1 MRKKE
6 NCWRNW
12 SNLWEKMTTWCS
24 LLSKAI
30 HSFKRRPNKL
40 QIKVT
45 SLDSI
50 WSRKWCK
57 CSRIKEKCR
66 IVRMGALMS
75 SRSWQ
80 KSLGCQML
88 KSGRSP
94 MKSEWARTHSLRKKS
109 NQSKGNWKSWRWKID
124 NFWFKMITYKQLTH
138 SKSKRVCLSNLLL
151 KINANKVNN
160 QIKPPLQRGRYISS
174 RL

>member
-1 MRKKE
+1 
-6 NCWRNW
+6 
-12 SNLWEKMTTWCS
+12 
-24 LLSKAI
+24 
-30 HSFKRRPNKL
+30 
-40 QIKVT
+40 
-45 SLDSI
+45 
-50 WSRKWCK
+50 
-57 CSRIKEKCR
+57 
-66 IVRMGALMS
+66 LMS

-138 SKSKRVCLSNLLL
+138 SKSKKVCLSNLLL